1 MIAGERPGASMISSF
16 APHNGIQIS
25 VFSNNESDVR
35 KIHDELS
42 VDLW

>member
-1 MIAGERPGASMISSF
+1 MISSF

-25 VFSNNESDVR
+25 VFSNNESDVK
-35 KIHDELS
+35 KIHDELG